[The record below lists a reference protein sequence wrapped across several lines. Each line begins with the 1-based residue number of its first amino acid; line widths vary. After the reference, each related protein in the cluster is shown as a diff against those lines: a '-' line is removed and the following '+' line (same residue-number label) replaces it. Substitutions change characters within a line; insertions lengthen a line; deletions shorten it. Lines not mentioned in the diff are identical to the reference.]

1 MMSLMEKKSSGRL
14 WAVDCVEVQNPTNSN
29 KERAP
34 EEILFFLSSYLLKR

>member
-14 WAVDCVEVQNPTNSN
+14 WAVDCVVQHPTNSN